1 LISDQVTKGVE
12 RAPHRSLFY
21 ASGYSKDDLSKPL
34 IGIVNAQNDII
45 PGHVHLDEIAEAAKR
60 GVIARGGTPMEFP
73 AIGICDGIA
82 MNHSGMRYPLA
93 SRELIADSIE
103 AMAVAHK
110 FDGLVLVGNCDK
122 IVPGMLMAAARLNI
136 PSVYISG
143 GPMLPGKFG
152 GVETDLIKGAF
163 EAVGQYDKGQ
173 ITEGT
178 LEEMALSACPTC
190 GSCAGMYTANT
201 MNCLAE
207 GLGIALPGNG
217 TIPAVYGQRKALAQK
232 AGESVMYLLQ
242 NDIKPRDIMT
252 KKAFMNAVRVD
263 MALGGSTNTVLH
275 LLAIAND
282 ADVDL
287 TLDDFDEVSKG
298 VPQISKLS
306 PAGSHFIEDLDRAG
320 GVYAVMR
327 ELIDGE
333 ILEDETT
340 VNGKL
345 SEVLKRHRVTDKVV
359 IRELSDPYTK
369 RGGLTVLKGNIAPLG
384 AVVKSGG
391 VVEEMKVHS
400 GPARVFNSEEDTV
413 AALMGGK
420 IKDGD
425 VIIIRYE
432 GPKGGPGM
440 REMLTPTSILV
451 GLGLDKTVALI
462 TDGRF
467 SGATRGAAIGHVSPE
482 AAEGGPIALI
492 EEGDTIKIDIN
503 EGTLDFVIGEEEL
516 EKRKS
521 KLVIVEKEASGYLK
535 KYSEKVKSAYSGAI
549 EG

>member
-1 LISDQVTKGVE
+1 
-12 RAPHRSLFY
+12 
-21 ASGYSKDDLSKPL
+21 
-34 IGIVNAQNDII
+34 
-45 PGHVHLDEIAEAAKR
+45 
-60 GVIARGGTPMEFP
+60 
-73 AIGICDGIA
+73 
-82 MNHSGMRYPLA
+82 
-93 SRELIADSIE
+93 
-103 AMAVAHK
+103 
-110 FDGLVLVGNCDK
+110 
-122 IVPGMLMAAARLNI
+122 
-136 PSVYISG
+136 
-143 GPMLPGKFG
+143 
-152 GVETDLIKGAF
+152 
-163 EAVGQYDKGQ
+163 
-173 ITEGT
+173 
-178 LEEMALSACPTC
+178 
-190 GSCAGMYTANT
+190 MYTANT
-201 MNCLAE
+201 MNCLTEA
-207 GLGIALPGNG
+207 LGMALPGNG
-217 TIPAVYGQRKALAQK
+217 TVPAVFSKRMEMAKE
-232 AGESVMYLLQ
+232 AGMRVLELLEKGV
-242 NDIKPRDIMT
+242 KPRDIMT

-327 ELIDGE
+327 ELIDGK

-451 GLGLDKTVALI
+451 GLGLDK
-462 TDGRF
+462 D
-467 SGATRGAAIGHVSPE
+467 SGP
-482 AAEGGPIALI
+482 
-492 EEGDTIKIDIN
+492 
-503 EGTLDFVIGEEEL
+503 
-516 EKRKS
+516 
-521 KLVIVEKEASGYLK
+521 Y
-535 KYSEKVKSAYSGAI
+535 
-549 EG
+549 